1 MEAATSGI
9 EVGCENG
16 STFKACPERSG
27 GSFLLFVTG
36 PSKLRMREARTL
48 NYCCL
53 FESPWIQDFTH
64 GNKAYAG
71 NDSRNVIAK

>member
-1 MEAATSGI
+1 MFKVRASRILSFEGSGT
-9 EVGCENG
+9 NG
-16 STFKACPERSG
+16 AKDPSLRSG
-27 GSFLLFVTG
+27 Q
-36 PSKLRMREARTL
+36 PCAL

-53 FESPWIQDFTH
+53 SGVSWIQDFTH